1 MTINNITQNL
11 KDTSSEVLDWAL
23 VQKDMRSKLGSDIY
37 ESWLRKIDFVE
48 EMNNYILLSVSTR
61 FIRDWITSRY
71 LDQILQ
77 VVKVYKKDLTRIEFK
92 IVEKSSDND
101 LKNNHQ
107 ILCHVHLLVSYI
119 DRNLQQ

>member
-1 MTINNITQNL
+1 MSSNNITQNL
-11 KDTSSEVLDWAL
+11 KDTPSGALDWA
-23 VQKDMRSKLGSDIY
+23 VIQKDMKSKLGSDIY

-77 VVKVYKKDLTRIEFK
+77 
-92 IVEKSSDND
+92 
-101 LKNNHQ
+101 
-107 ILCHVHLLVSYI
+107 I
-119 DRNLQQ
+119 DT